1 MKRIV
6 YLFVIFASLTCFSQN
21 KKERALISEFVN
33 AAFLKHNNQRTTLIK
48 WEDRDTLKY
57 FIKGELKF
65 ISKKRLAEFI
75 SNVEELTGM
84 QFVET
89 KTQKEGDIKI
99 YFGAIEDYIKDF
111 NIPIQK
117 FFASPNFD
125 HFSYRNNDNN
135 GRLSNASFCIVPEK
149 TNSYDRGTLN
159 FKRLFLR
166 SLGMMGYLNSRR
178 SIFYA
183 NANPPSPSFSRK
195 DKRLVK
201 LLYSLEIKAGMNEFD
216 LNKVLFEMDLKT
228 IISTKY

>member
-1 MKRIV
+1 M
-6 YLFVIFASLTCFSQN
+6 
-21 KKERALISEFVN
+21 
-33 AAFLKHNNQRTTLIK
+33 LIK
-48 WEDRDTLKY
+48 WENRDTLRY
-57 FIKGELKF
+57 FINGDLRF

-84 QFVET
+84 QLVAT
-89 KTQKEGDIKI
+89 KTQKEGDIKVF
-99 YFGAIEDYIKDF
+99 FGPIEDYIKDF
-111 NIPIQK
+111 NIPIKK
-117 FFASPNFD
+117 FLANPNFD
-125 HFSYRNNDNN
+125 HFFYRNNDDK
-135 GRLSNASFCIVPEK
+135 GRLSNASFCIVPDK

-166 SLGMMGYLNSRR
+166 SIGMMGYLNSRR

-201 LLYSLEIKAGMNEFD
+201 LLYSPEIKAGMNEFD

-228 IISTKY
+228 IIATKY